1 MIINLLFMGNF
12 IRCGC
17 WVRRVSKGG
26 TLYYPL
32 WWTYATGVWEKEGH
46 ETIFISM
53 SGILLKLL
61 RMKRVLRILKKN
73 LRQKG
78 MEKHENSSSNS

>member
-1 MIINLLFMGNF
+1 MIFNLLFMGNF
-12 IRCGC
+12 IRC
-17 WVRRVSKGG
+17 RRWERGVSNGG
-26 TLYYPL
+26 TRYYPL

-61 RMKRVLRILKKN
+61 RMEKVLRIKK
-73 LRQKG
+73 LTTKRSGKT
-78 MEKHENSSSNS
+78 